1 MTLRTGAPASGMRAL
16 QRGRGPKRP
25 MPAGYDGQGPAGV
38 GGRTAPLP
46 TSLHAR
52 HIVLLLILSSCEPG
66 REDHRADAALNPR
79 QDGTSHKVYKTPW
92 QGDPRVNIQRGKNG
106 NAKAYQVRQ
115 VLDAIARL
123 EAEKNE
129 ESDDDA

>member
-1 MTLRTGAPASGMRAL
+1 
-16 QRGRGPKRP
+16 
-25 MPAGYDGQGPAGV
+25 MPAPWRAV
-38 GGRTAPLP
+38 P
-46 TSLHAR
+46 
-52 HIVLLLILSSCEPG
+52 LLILSRCG
-66 REDHRADAALNPR
+66 QDREDRRADAALAQNIRFDDLAKVCADHFGEPR

-92 QGDPRVNIQRGKNG
+92 QGDPRVNIQRGKDG

-123 EAEKNE
+123 ETEKNE